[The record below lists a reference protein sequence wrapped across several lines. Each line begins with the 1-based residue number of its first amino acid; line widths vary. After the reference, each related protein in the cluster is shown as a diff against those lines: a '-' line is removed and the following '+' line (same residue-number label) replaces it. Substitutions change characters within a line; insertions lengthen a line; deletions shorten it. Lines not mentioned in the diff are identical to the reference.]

1 MNSETVHE
9 LTGEGSTIKM
19 YPASLVVHIQTGLLK
34 LYVWDENTLS
44 LKFSNISVFK
54 PLNHWNLPMFM
65 SEWVCLLP
73 T

>member
-44 LKFSNISVFK
+44 LKFSNISVVK
-54 PLNHWNLPMFM
+54 PLNH
-65 SEWVCLLP
+65 
-73 T
+73 